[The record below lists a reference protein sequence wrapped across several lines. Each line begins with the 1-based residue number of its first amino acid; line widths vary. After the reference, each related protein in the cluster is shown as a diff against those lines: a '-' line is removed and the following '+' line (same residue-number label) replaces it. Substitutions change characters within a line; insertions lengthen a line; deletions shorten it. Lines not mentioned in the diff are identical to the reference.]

1 MTAILLAALTLLPV
15 NESTYRQVLSA
26 QKGQPILVNFWA
38 TWCGPCREEMPQLV
52 AMQKRLGFKL
62 LTISVD
68 EPEKEAE
75 ARRFLEQHNVLPP
88 AYLKRTDN
96 DEKFISGVD
105 PKWSGAVPAL
115 LLYDRGGKMA
125 RSFVGEP
132 DLKAVE
138 IAVRALLK

>member
-132 DLKAVE
+132 DPKAVE